1 MHPEAPR
8 SGHIQKKCTICNSCN
23 VCNVCP
29 IEFMYNPRTPPQYAL
44 HRGVSQPPVFSKKN
58 AAFRRQTC
66 GTSTNCLNLR
76 SVSDTF
82 ENRFPNRID
91 HPTCGSFTNVL
102 KIRSGSDNFQK
113 IGFNLSIIQ
122 GHHHNNL
129 SIIQGH
135 HHNITPICYTQRGVT
150 TQRPKQK

>member
-1 MHPEAPR
+1 MYPIFYYP
-8 SGHIQKKCTICNSCN
+8 
-23 VCNVCP
+23 NVCP
-29 IEFMYNPRTPPQYAL
+29 ICFNLSIIQGHPHNMLYTEGCHNLARIQ
-44 HRGVSQPPVFSKKN
+44 KKS
-58 AAFRRQTC
+58 APFRRQTC

-76 SVSDTF
+76 SVSDIF
-82 ENRFPNRID
+82 ENRLPNRID

-102 KIRSGSDNFQK
+102 KIRSGSNNFQK

-150 TQRPKQK
+150 TKRPKQK